1 MNSKIIVFNTGT
13 IFINSYNNR
22 SNIIEKQTY
31 NIKIKLINILRKSKD
46 KEKDMFNVAVVNV
59 KDVMKYLISIII
71 TLIVVMFLAKYFSN
85 KNSKMQETQNM
96 GEMQSLGVIMQNPML
111 LCLDETLP
119 GIREINKELNNNED
133 LIEEESLLEKLLKVE
148 IGMFY
153 FKNEDTTNIAEV
165 PTTEENKQTSEQI
178 ENVNNIQTGLNTEV
192 VTQNPLSDAYTT
204 TYNSVKIKNETGYEL
219 TQEMLGAE
227 VSINKENIVIFHTH
241 TCESYTVS
249 EQYPYQPTGN
259 YRTTDNNYS
268 VVRVGNELTNY
279 LTQYGYNVIHNTN
292 YHDYPTYTGS
302 YNRSLKTVEGIL
314 SVTNSDIII
323 DLHRDAISSNSG
335 YAPTVRIGNDY
346 AAQLMFV
353 IGTNGG
359 GLWHP
364 NWNSNL
370 QFAVKVQE
378 KANEMYPG
386 LFKPV
391 ILRNSRYNQH
401 LGKAACIIEVGA
413 TGNTLE
419 QCLTSMKY
427 LSKVLNEI

>member
-1 MNSKIIVFNTGT
+1 
-13 IFINSYNNR
+13 
-22 SNIIEKQTY
+22 
-31 NIKIKLINILRKSKD
+31 
-46 KEKDMFNVAVVNV
+46 MFNVAVVNV
-59 KDVMKYLISIII
+59 KDVMKYLVSIII
-71 TLIVVMFLAKYFSN
+71 TLIVVMFLTKYFSN
-85 KNSKMQETQNM
+85 KNSKMQGTQAI
-96 GEMQSLGVIMQNPML
+96 GEMHNLGAIMQNPML

-119 GIREINKELNNNED
+119 GIREINQELNNNED
-133 LIEEESLLEKLLKVE
+133 LIEEESFLEKLLKVE

-153 FKNEDTTNIAEV
+153 FKNEETNIAELQNSEIQDGKENNIT
-165 PTTEENKQTSEQI
+165 PQQTENI
-178 ENVNNIQTGLNTEV
+178 NNIQTGLNTEI
-192 VTQNPLSDAYTT
+192 VTQNPLADAYTT
-204 TYNSVKIKNETGYEL
+204 IYNSVKIKNETGYEI
-219 TQEMLGAE
+219 TQEMLGTDIS
-227 VSINKENIVIFHTH
+227 VNKENIVIFHTH
-241 TCESYTVS
+241 TCESYTAS

-314 SVTNSDIII
+314 SGVNSDIII

-335 YAPTVRIGNDY
+335 YAPTVRIGDDY

-427 LSKVLNEI
+427 LSKILNEI

>member
-153 FKNEDTTNIAEV
+153 FKNEDTTNIR
-165 PTTEENKQTSEQI
+165 TNRKCKQYS
-178 ENVNNIQTGLNTEV
+178 NR
-192 VTQNPLSDAYTT
+192 
-204 TYNSVKIKNETGYEL
+204 IK
-219 TQEMLGAE
+219 
-227 VSINKENIVIFHTH
+227 
-241 TCESYTVS
+241 
-249 EQYPYQPTGN
+249 
-259 YRTTDNNYS
+259 YR
-268 VVRVGNELTNY
+268 
-279 LTQYGYNVIHNTN
+279 
-292 YHDYPTYTGS
+292 
-302 YNRSLKTVEGIL
+302 
-314 SVTNSDIII
+314 
-323 DLHRDAISSNSG
+323 SSNTKSI
-335 YAPTVRIGNDY
+335 VRRIYND
-346 AAQLMFV
+346 
-353 IGTNGG
+353 I
-359 GLWHP
+359 
-364 NWNSNL
+364 
-370 QFAVKVQE
+370 
-378 KANEMYPG
+378 
-386 LFKPV
+386 
-391 ILRNSRYNQH
+391 
-401 LGKAACIIEVGA
+401 
-413 TGNTLE
+413 
-419 QCLTSMKY
+419 
-427 LSKVLNEI
+427 